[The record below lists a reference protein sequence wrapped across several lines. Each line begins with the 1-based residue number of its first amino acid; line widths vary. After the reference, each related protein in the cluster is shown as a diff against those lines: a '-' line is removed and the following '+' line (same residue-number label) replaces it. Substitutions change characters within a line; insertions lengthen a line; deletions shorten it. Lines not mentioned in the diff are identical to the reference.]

1 MKKILIVL
9 VALLVLAACGG
20 SNVESKLEKVGTL
33 SKEESRI
40 VVTKEDGSHL
50 TYDNA
55 AADKNVV
62 YFSGEYNTA
71 NKIVNYYTNEGI
83 IEFAIPAK
91 EGKEENVYCIFDVAT
106 GKTSELS
113 ENICNSTD
121 QSASAEIAD
130 QYSKLLEELSVTQ
143 EQLVEYYESQF
154 EAKK

>member
-33 SKEESRI
+33 SKEESTI

-55 AADKNVV
+55 ADKKVV

-91 EGKEENVYCIFDVAT
+91 EGKEENVYCIYDVAT

-121 QSASAEIAD
+121 QSASAEIAE

-154 EAKK
+154 EA